1 MTKTILSL
9 VGLLAVGV
17 VAYTFATGKK
27 PDFVVEAEKNAV
39 KAPAAQTQPPAAQ
52 PAPAPAPAPVQA
64 QQPAPAPQTPA
75 PEPAPAPAEKKNDP
89 NDPLTWDMTM
99 IRKNPEKYF
108 NAALGVAQKNFDEMR
123 AKEAELRV
131 KQRTTQRNV
140 EKKEAEARALKQKLE
155 DAKKAIAEAN
165 AKYKD
170 HPEKWVV
177 DFPYKGARTTRDRMA
192 HMGKQL
198 LKRAE
203 LAQLVADKTNGVNT
217 LLQNAI
223 KVVSQK
229 ALNLEM
235 TVETLEANYKIVQ
248 TEGDVAAINLNEEE
262 IAKCL
267 DMSEVYMEMD
277 GMDKMLKTIA
287 EGSAADAADEPLLN
301 ELGL

>member
-27 PDFVVEAEKNAV
+27 PGFVVEAEKNAV
-39 KAPAAQTQPPAAQ
+39 KAPAAQTPQPAAQ
-52 PAPAPAPAPVQA
+52 PAPAPAPAQA
-64 QQPAPAPQTPA
+64 QQPAPEQQ
-75 PEPAPAPAEKKNDP
+75 APAEKKNDP

>member
-9 VGLLAVGV
+9 VGLIAVGV

-39 KAPAAQTQPPAAQ
+39 KAPAAPKPAPKQQGAEQPKPAA
-52 PAPAPAPAPVQA
+52 
-64 QQPAPAPQTPA
+64 
-75 PEPAPAPAEKKNDP
+75 KKNDP

-108 NAALGVAQKNFDEMR
+108 NTALGIARKNFDEMR

-140 EKKEAEARALKQKLE
+140 EKKEAEARALNQELE
-155 DAKKAIAEAN
+155 VAKKAIAEAN

-177 DFPYKGARTTRDRMA
+177 DFPYKGARMTRDRMA
-192 HMGKQL
+192 QKGKQL
-198 LKRAE
+198 RKRAE

-235 TVETLEANYKIVQ
+235 AVETLQANYQIVQ
-248 TEGDVAAINLNEEE
+248 TESDIDKINLNEEE

-287 EGSAADAADEPLLN
+287 EGSAADAADEPILN